1 MVRSIGDQ
9 EGVGWSSCKLH
20 ILSSNILGPYTL
32 NPMYV
37 CMYVCIY
44 VYVCVYIYI
53 YMYIYIYIYVYTN
66 TYVYIYI

>member
-37 CMYVCIY
+37 CMYVCI
-44 VYVCVYIYI
+44 C
-53 YMYIYIYIYVYTN
+53 MCIYIYVYIY
-66 TYVYIYI
+66 TYMYIQTHMYIYIG